1 MGMIKSEHIG
11 EEGEGKLV
19 VWVPILRGVGID
31 IGGEG

>member
-1 MGMIKSEHIG
+1 MGMIKSENIG